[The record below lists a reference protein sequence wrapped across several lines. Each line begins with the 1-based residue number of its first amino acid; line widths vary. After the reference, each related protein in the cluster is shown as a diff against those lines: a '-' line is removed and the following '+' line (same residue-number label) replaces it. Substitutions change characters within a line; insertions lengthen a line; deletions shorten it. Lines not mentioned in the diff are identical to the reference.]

1 MPKRRELQQ
10 EKICKVIK
18 ITAKELNLPEDLIKN
33 TYMSYWKI
41 VKDSI
46 QSIPLKDINT
56 DQIKEYKTSINIP
69 SLGKFTCNINKFIT
83 LKENRRVE
91 DVGNT

>member
-1 MPKRRELQQ
+1 MYNVVLN
-10 EKICKVIK
+10 KV
-18 ITAKELNLPEDLIKN
+18 AKELNLPEDLIKN

>member
-1 MPKRRELQQ
+1 MYNVVLN
-10 EKICKVIK
+10 KVIK
-18 ITAKELNLPEDLIKN
+18 RVAKELNLPEDLIKN

-46 QSIPLKDINT
+46 QSIPLKDINA

-69 SLGKFTCNINKFIT
+69 SLGKFTCNTNKFIT

>member
-1 MPKRRELQQ
+1 MYNVVLN
-10 EKICKVIK
+10 KVIK
-18 ITAKELNLPEDLIKN
+18 RVAKELNLPEDLVKN
-33 TYMSYWKI
+33 TYMSYWRVI
-41 VKDSI
+41 KDSI
-46 QSIPLKDINT
+46 QSIPLKDINA

-91 DVGNT
+91 DVSNT

>member
-1 MPKRRELQQ
+1 MYNVVLN
-10 EKICKVIK
+10 KVIK
-18 ITAKELNLPEDLIKN
+18 RVAKELNLPEDLIKN

-56 DQIKEYKTSINIP
+56 DQIK
-69 SLGKFTCNINKFIT
+69 
-83 LKENRRVE
+83 
-91 DVGNT
+91 D

>member
-1 MPKRRELQQ
+1 MYNVVLN
-10 EKICKVIK
+10 KVIK
-18 ITAKELNLPEDLIKN
+18 RVAKELNLPEDLIKN

-46 QSIPLKDINT
+46 QSIPLKDINI

-69 SLGKFTCNINKFIT
+69 SLGKLSCT
-83 LKENRRVE
+83 LDKYKRIKDRYNYIKNLKH
-91 DVGNT
+91 DIKDK

>member
-1 MPKRRELQQ
+1 MYNVVLN
-10 EKICKVIK
+10 KVIK
-18 ITAKELNLPEDLIKN
+18 RVAKELNLPEDLIKN
-33 TYMSYWKI
+33 TYMSYWKL

-56 DQIKEYKTSINIP
+56 DQIQEYKTSINIP